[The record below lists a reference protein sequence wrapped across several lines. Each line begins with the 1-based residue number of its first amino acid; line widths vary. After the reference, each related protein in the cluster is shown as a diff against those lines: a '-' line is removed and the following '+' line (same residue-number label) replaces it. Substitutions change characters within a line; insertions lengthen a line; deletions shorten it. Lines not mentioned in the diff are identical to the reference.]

1 MKIKYEMKD
10 KGPAVVSISG
20 PIDMRNAGEFKA
32 TADQLISQGAQI
44 IVLDARSVDFVCSEG
59 LSALVHT
66 NQRLRSTG
74 GFLMLAAPNREV
86 SSLCMALGLNN
97 DFIIAPTLDEAR
109 IMAGKAGAG
118 NLSFNAVSDEINNNL
133 HEQPRVE
140 ATSSN
145 AQSFIREDEVAF
157 EKPIVIECEECRS
170 FVRVH
175 ASGQFACPSCN
186 TEFSVE
192 KDGTV
197 IF

>member
-1 MKIKYEMKD
+1 MKIKYEMKG
-10 KGPAVVSISG
+10 KGPAVVSVSG

-59 LSALVHT
+59 LSALVKAHH
-66 NQRLRSTG
+66 QLRSSG

-86 SSLCMALGLNN
+86 SSLCQALGLNN
-97 DFIIAPTLDEAR
+97 DFIIASTLDDAKM
-109 IMAGKAGAG
+109 MAERAGAG
-118 NLSFNAVSDEINNNL
+118 DISFMAKEQKEHPHVATAGKNETAFTNKQPHVHEDEITF
-133 HEQPRVE
+133 EQ
-140 ATSSN
+140 
-145 AQSFIREDEVAF
+145 
-157 EKPIVIECEECRS
+157 PIVIECEECRS

-186 TEFSVE
+186 TEFTVE